1 MTDRQ
6 RNETEQALHLLGR
19 VLALNSQH
27 REALNLMHWLQAQT
41 KKKSDEVVVAAV
53 DGLLANHGR
62 PFPSINHYRNSA
74 AAVESSSSAA
84 IGSLPSAAVHHPPP
98 TTATSPAALPPS
110 AAGHWI
116 TANRLQPTQ
125 REESRQQQQQHRS
138 GTTSSSNYRW
148 NKTAK
153 NWFTKFPPEF
163 DVWWYRRRLRIE
175 LANSSSTQT
184 TSHIWTRMNVCC
196 YWLSSSRVVSH
207 VQVSNGRPSIMKRI
221 VTVGQCE
228 NI

>member
-1 MTDRQ
+1 MMTDRQ

-84 IGSLPSAAVHHPPP
+84 IGSLPSAAVHHPP

-153 NWFTKFPPEF
+153 N
-163 DVWWYRRRLRIE
+163 
-175 LANSSSTQT
+175 
-184 TSHIWTRMNVCC
+184 
-196 YWLSSSRVVSH
+196 
-207 VQVSNGRPSIMKRI
+207 
-221 VTVGQCE
+221 
-228 NI
+228 

>member
-19 VLALNSQH
+19 VLALNSHH

-53 DGLLANHGR
+53 DGLANHGR

-74 AAVESSSSAA
+74 AAESSSAA
-84 IGSLPSAAVHHPPP
+84 IGSLPSAAVHHPP
-98 TTATSPAALPPS
+98 TTAASPAALPPS

-125 REESRQQQQQHRS
+125 REESRQQQQHRS

-153 NWFTKFPPEF
+153 N
-163 DVWWYRRRLRIE
+163 
-175 LANSSSTQT
+175 
-184 TSHIWTRMNVCC
+184 
-196 YWLSSSRVVSH
+196 
-207 VQVSNGRPSIMKRI
+207 
-221 VTVGQCE
+221 
-228 NI
+228 

>member
-1 MTDRQ
+1 MMTDRQ

-19 VLALNSQH
+19 VLALNSHH
-27 REALNLMHWLQAQT
+27 REALNLIHWLQAQT

-53 DGLLANHGR
+53 DGLANHGR

-74 AAVESSSSAA
+74 AAESSSAA
-84 IGSLPSAAVHHPPP
+84 IGSLPSAAVHHPP
-98 TTATSPAALPPS
+98 TTAASPAALPPS

-125 REESRQQQQQHRS
+125 REESRQQQQHRS

-153 NWFTKFPPEF
+153 N
-163 DVWWYRRRLRIE
+163 
-175 LANSSSTQT
+175 
-184 TSHIWTRMNVCC
+184 
-196 YWLSSSRVVSH
+196 
-207 VQVSNGRPSIMKRI
+207 
-221 VTVGQCE
+221 
-228 NI
+228 

>member
-1 MTDRQ
+1 MMTDRQ

-19 VLALNSQH
+19 VLALNSHH

-53 DGLLANHGR
+53 DGLANHGR

-74 AAVESSSSAA
+74 TAESSSNAA
-84 IGSLPSAAVHHPPP
+84 IGSLPSGAVHHPP
-98 TTATSPAALPPS
+98 TTAASPAALPPS
-110 AAGHWI
+110 AGHWI

-125 REESRQQQQQHRS
+125 REESRQQQHRS

-153 NWFTKFPPEF
+153 N
-163 DVWWYRRRLRIE
+163 
-175 LANSSSTQT
+175 
-184 TSHIWTRMNVCC
+184 
-196 YWLSSSRVVSH
+196 
-207 VQVSNGRPSIMKRI
+207 
-221 VTVGQCE
+221 
-228 NI
+228 

>member
-1 MTDRQ
+1 MMTDRQ

-19 VLALNSQH
+19 VLALNSHH

-53 DGLLANHGR
+53 DGLANHGR

-74 AAVESSSSAA
+74 AAESSSAA
-84 IGSLPSAAVHHPPP
+84 IGSLPSAAVHHHPP
-98 TTATSPAALPPS
+98 TTAASPAALPPS

-125 REESRQQQQQHRS
+125 REESRQQQQHRS

-153 NWFTKFPPEF
+153 N
-163 DVWWYRRRLRIE
+163 
-175 LANSSSTQT
+175 
-184 TSHIWTRMNVCC
+184 
-196 YWLSSSRVVSH
+196 
-207 VQVSNGRPSIMKRI
+207 
-221 VTVGQCE
+221 
-228 NI
+228 

>member
-1 MTDRQ
+1 MMTDRQ

-19 VLALNSQH
+19 VLALNSHH

-53 DGLLANHGR
+53 DGLANHGR

-74 AAVESSSSAA
+74 AAESSSAA
-84 IGSLPSAAVHHPPP
+84 IGSLPSAAVHHPP
-98 TTATSPAALPPS
+98 TTAASPAALPPS

-125 REESRQQQQQHRS
+125 REESRQQQHRS

-153 NWFTKFPPEF
+153 N
-163 DVWWYRRRLRIE
+163 
-175 LANSSSTQT
+175 
-184 TSHIWTRMNVCC
+184 
-196 YWLSSSRVVSH
+196 
-207 VQVSNGRPSIMKRI
+207 
-221 VTVGQCE
+221 
-228 NI
+228 